1 MARQVSIVVI
11 DAEGRDKGKRFQITE
26 MSASQAERWAIRAFL
41 AIAATGVEIPDDLR
55 ESGFAGIAAM
65 GLRALGF
72 LSFEAAEPLLDEM
85 FGCIMLIP
93 DASNPSFTRP
103 LIETDIEEVATR
115 LRLRSAVIELHTGF
129 SMAARLSQGQDKTD
143 RAA

>member
-1 MARQVSIVVI
+1 MARQVSTVLI

-26 MSASQAERWAIRAFL
+26 MPASQAERWAIRAFL
-41 AIAATGVEIPDDLR
+41 AITATGVEVPDDLR
-55 ESGFAGIAAM
+55 ESGFAGLAAM
-65 GLRALGF
+65 GVRALSF

-85 FGCIMLIP
+85 FGCIAFIP
-93 DASNPSFTRP
+93 DASNPAFTRA

-115 LRLRSAVIELHTGF
+115 LKLRSAVVELHTGF
-129 SMAARLSQGQDKTD
+129 SLAARLSRDLTTTD